1 MKFSEIA
8 KEQWAELQP
17 YLDTCLLP
25 ITGLTGEES
34 PWEAGDRLEELRDAL
49 DLIEI
54 PYYGRV
60 VTYPAVQYVT
70 GQAQVKLLE
79 DVCASLKDAGF
90 RYVVAITAA
99 ARVSGML
106 PAAADL
112 QLYVDPATL
121 RASPDVVK
129 RSVTAQIQ
137 SLWIRENGP
146 KFGV

>member
-8 KEQWAELQP
+8 KDQWAELQP

-25 ITGLTGEES
+25 ITGLTGSES

-54 PYYGRV
+54 PYRGRV
-60 VTYPAVQYVT
+60 VTYPAVQYVP
-70 GQAQVKLLE
+70 GQAGERILD
-79 DVCASLKDAGF
+79 DVCHALKEAGF

-112 QLYVDPATL
+112 QLYVDPASL
-121 RASPDVVK
+121 QASPDDAR

-137 SLWIRENGP
+137 SLWTRENGA
-146 KFGV
+146 